1 MAPVFV
7 ENCIFAT
14 RKINPNQLILKFIQ
28 NQIH

>member
-1 MAPVFV
+1 MAFVFV

-14 RKINPNQLILKFIQ
+14 RKINSNQLILKFIQ